1 MMYPL
6 IVRGHYTNMMTKI
19 LNEYV
24 IYVIIILSAN
34 LSVEGIG
41 FKSKETLE
49 MYSPFQNG
57 DGTQNGSSKN
67 DTFSSSTLHTGQ
79 QLGNLF
85 L

>member
-1 MMYPL
+1 M
-6 IVRGHYTNMMTKI
+6 
-19 LNEYV
+19 
-24 IYVIIILSAN
+24 
-34 LSVEGIG
+34 EGIG

-67 DTFSSSTLHTGQ
+67 DTFSSSTLHAGQ
-79 QLGNLF
+79 QLGILF